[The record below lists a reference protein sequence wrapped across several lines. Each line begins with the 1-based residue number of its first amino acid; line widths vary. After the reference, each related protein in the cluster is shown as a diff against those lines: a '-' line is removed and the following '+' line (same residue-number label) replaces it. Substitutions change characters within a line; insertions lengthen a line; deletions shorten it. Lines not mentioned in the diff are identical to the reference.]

1 MKLRKLS
8 VFMAVI
14 MLLSAGCLLCQAS
27 AENLLENGDFSVT
40 GSDGL
45 PAGWYTD
52 AYVLDAGYSVFGMY
66 EGDADH
72 PVAVSI
78 RNIGE
83 NDARFAQT
91 VEVEPDSIYC
101 LSGFIRAEGVEGGH
115 GANFSVEGVYAF
127 SDKCFDTEGEWEYI
141 EYYGETGPDQD
152 EITVFARLGGYSGES
167 TGKAAFAD
175 LSLTKADHVP
185 DDTVADRWYRA
196 DLYDDDDDY
205 EDDEEEPGVP
215 ESRRMLM
222 LAAVLAYTAAALFFI
237 CRAYRKTNG
246 PDPGEKRVHPVFT
259 AALLC
264 ASLAIRLIL
273 SWFVEGYMVD
283 VNCFLSWGHTM
294 ASVGPAGFYEATSF
308 CDYPPLYTYVLALN
322 AFVSKLLGGSA
333 GIQRIV
339 FRLVPCLCDLI
350 GSWMLYRIL
359 IRENKLNRRSCFLFL
374 AFALFNPALILNSA
388 AWGQMDSVLC
398 LLLACVALYAVKGK
412 WKAVLPLYVV
422 AVLVKPQ
429 ALMLG
434 PLGLAYIVITW
445 IKNPSSRK
453 QILIGIGISVLV
465 LAAGVIPFSLR
476 QEWDWLI
483 QLYAR
488 TLGSYPYATVNTANL
503 YYLLGGN
510 WSAVDRAAHTAAPVI
525 LSVLSAGYGVWWFL
539 RARDLR
545 KRRIETAVSF
555 TFAVAFVVL
564 ACLQASWAWTGAFA
578 MAFAFVIVLSPA
590 LRSRDIRLLPWLGGL
605 LFILLYVFGVKM
617 HERYIFPALLLLA
630 SAWVLCRDRRILYVT
645 LLFSFTLFM
654 NEYIV
659 LDNSI
664 RLGSQLGHLN
674 RDTVWLADVLS
685 VLNVAGSI
693 YAVWLGLELFLP
705 GKQRAVTFDKP
716 RCALNWKSDRT
727 LHWNR
732 KDTVLLAAITAVY
745 AVITLLTLGSAKA
758 PQTGWS
764 SSSPEEQIVFDL
776 GEFRNDVEILYF
788 AQVSRND
795 FSFSVSDDGENWREE
810 TWAQMDQGQC
820 WKWKYVTESYENGNG
835 NRSYQT
841 DENHIIRFS
850 GRYFRLTAHQ
860 FSLRLNEILFRSSDG
875 KVLPVR
881 IADRT
886 GAVPESELYSDP
898 QFLIDEQDTLE
909 NLPAIPQTEETA
921 NGKIQP
927 SWWNSTYFDE
937 IYHARTGYEFL
948 KASVPYET
956 SHPPLGKVMMSAGIA
971 LFGMT
976 PFGWRFAGALAGI
989 LMLPGMYLIGKQLT
1003 KKTRIAV
1010 LSCMLMT
1017 LDCMHLT
1024 QTQIATIDSFPVL
1037 FIIFAY
1043 FFMLR
1048 FIQTDLT
1055 REKLTVS
1062 LKNLALSG
1070 LFMGMSI
1077 ASKWI
1082 GIYAGAGLAVL
1093 FFWHCIRMI
1102 RIQRN
1107 AEALNG
1113 QDGIPDAEKLR
1124 LKEMTVSGGSISAPR
1139 RVAVLCA
1146 WCVLF
1151 FAAVPVLIY
1160 LLSYIPYMAYNK
1172 QIHSLGDYLAAVWKS
1187 QIGMFNYHNTPGL
1200 GMDHPFYS
1208 PWWQWPVMGKPM
1220 YYASKLYLPADY
1232 PVHHSIFAFGNP
1244 AVWFGGLAAL
1254 VYCVC
1259 FTVMRKRYRIPGNG
1273 LNWHLSP
1280 LTFDVRFMFVL
1291 IGLLAQYLPWVPVP
1305 RGTYIYHYFASLP
1318 FLMLPACLCFDWR
1331 TEERWKN
1338 TLNICLISAVI
1349 VTAAVFF
1356 VLLFPYAS
1364 GMNVPDA
1371 WLDIGKHLA
1380 RIWY

>member
-8 VFMAVI
+8 VLMAVI
-14 MLLSAGCLLCQAS
+14 MLLSAVCLCDAS

-45 PAGWYTD
+45 PEGWYTD
-52 AYVLDAGYSVFGMY
+52 AYILDAGYSVFSVY
-66 EGDADH
+66 EGDTDH
-72 PVAVSI
+72 PSGVSI

-91 VEVEPDSIYC
+91 VEVDPDSVYC
-101 LSGFIRAEGVEGGH
+101 LSGFILAENVEGGH
-115 GANFSVEGVYAF
+115 GANLSVEGVYAF
-127 SDKCFDTEGEWEYI
+127 SDKYYDTEGKWEYI

-167 TGKAAFAD
+167 TGKASYAD
-175 LSLTKADHVP
+175 LSLTKADRVP
-185 DDTVADRWYRA
+185 DDRIVDRWYRA
-196 DLYDDDDDY
+196 DLYDND
-205 EDDEEEPGVP
+205 DDEEEEEDPGVP
-215 ESRRMLM
+215 GSLRYLM
-222 LAAVLAYTAAALFFI
+222 LAVVLAYTAAAMYFL
-237 CRAYRKTNG
+237 CRAYGKNG
-246 PDPGEKRVHPVFT
+246 KPYSWTGRIHPVFT
-259 AALLC
+259 AALLS
-264 ASLAIRLIL
+264 ASLAFRLVL

-322 AFVSKLLGGSA
+322 SVVSKLLGGSA
-333 GIQRIV
+333 GIQRVV
-339 FRLVPCLCDLI
+339 FRLIPSLCDLI
-350 GSWMLYRIL
+350 SSWMLYRIL
-359 IRENKLNRRSCFLFL
+359 IREKKLDSRSCFLFL

-398 LLLACVALYAVKGK
+398 MLLACVALYAVNGK
-412 WKAVLPLYVV
+412 WKAALPLYVV

-434 PLGLAYIVITW
+434 PLGLAYTVITW
-445 IKNPSSRK
+445 IREPSSRK
-453 QILIGIGISVLV
+453 KILTGTGISVLV
-465 LAAGVIPFSLR
+465 LATGVIPFSLR

-488 TLGSYPYATVNTANL
+488 TLGSYRYATVNTANL

-510 WSAVDRAAHTAAPVI
+510 WSAVDRAAHVMAPVI
-525 LSVLSAGYGVWWFL
+525 LGILSAGYGTWWL
-539 RARDLR
+539 YRARGVR
-545 KRRIETAVSF
+545 NRWIEAGVSF
-555 TFAVAFVVL
+555 AFTAAFAVL
-564 ACLQASWAWTGAFA
+564 ACMRVSWALTGAFA
-578 MAFAFVIVLSPA
+578 MVFAFLIVLSPA
-590 LRSRDIRLLPWLGGL
+590 VRGRDIRLLPWLGGL

-630 SAWVLCRDRRILYVT
+630 SAWVLSRDRRILYVT

-664 RLGSQLGHLN
+664 RLGSELGHLN
-674 RDTVWLADVLS
+674 RDTVWFADFLS
-685 VLNVAGSI
+685 VLNIIGSL
-693 YAVWLGLELFLP
+693 YAVWLGTELFIP
-705 GKQRAVTFDKP
+705 VKP
-716 RCALNWKSDRT
+716 RALTFKKPRSAIDWKSDRT
-727 LHWNR
+727 LHWKR
-732 KDTVLLAAITAVY
+732 KDTVLVSMITAVY
-745 AVITLLTLGSAKA
+745 AVITLLTLGSTKA
-758 PQTGWS
+758 PKTGWS
-764 SSSPEEQIVFDL
+764 SSSPDEQIVFDL
-776 GEFRNDVEILYF
+776 GESRDDVEILYF

-795 FSFSVSDDGENWREE
+795 FSVSASGDGVNWGEE

-820 WKWKYVTESYENGNG
+820 WKWKYVTESYEAGDG
-835 NRSYQT
+835 KRTYYT
-841 DENHIIRFS
+841 DESHIIRFS

-860 FSLRLNEILFRSSDG
+860 FSLRLNEILFRSSSG
-875 KVLPVR
+875 EVLPVR
-881 IADRT
+881 IAGRT
-886 GAVPESELYSDP
+886 GAAAESELYSDP
-898 QFLIDEQDTLE
+898 EALIDEQDTME
-909 NLPAIPQTEETA
+909 NLPAIPQNEVTA
-921 NGKIQP
+921 DGKIQP

-948 KASVPYET
+948 HASVPYET
-956 SHPPLGKVMMSAGIA
+956 SHPPLGKVLMSAGIA
-971 LFGMT
+971 LFDMT

-1010 LSCMLMT
+1010 LACMLMA

-1048 FIQTDLT
+1048 FIQTDLISE
-1055 REKLTVS
+1055 RMSVS
-1062 LKNLALSG
+1062 LKNLAMSG
-1070 LFMGMSI
+1070 LFMGFSI

-1107 AEALNG
+1107 AEALFG
-1113 QDGIPDAEKLR
+1113 QDGVSATDRER
-1124 LKEMTVSGGSISAPR
+1124 LKTFTVSGGADSALKR
-1139 RVAVLCA
+1139 TAVICA

-1151 FAAVPVLIY
+1151 FAVVPVVIY

-1172 QIHSLGDYLAAVWKS
+1172 QIHSLGDYLAAVWRS
-1187 QIGMFNYHNTPGL
+1187 QTGMFNYHNTPGL

-1208 PWWQWPVMGKPM
+1208 PWWEWPIMGKPM
-1220 YYASKLYLPADY
+1220 YYASRQYLPADY

-1254 VYCVC
+1254 VYCT
-1259 FTVMRKRYRIPGNG
+1259 FRAAIRKRYRVRESS
-1273 LNWHLSP
+1273 LVWHLSP
-1280 LTFDVRFMFVL
+1280 LTFDVRYMFVL

-1318 FLMLPACLCFDWR
+1318 FLMVSVCLCFDWK
-1331 TEERWKN
+1331 TESRRKN
-1338 TLNICLISAVI
+1338 IVNICFITSVI
-1349 VTAAVFF
+1349 ITAAVFF
-1356 VLLFPYAS
+1356 ILLFPYAS